1 MATILFYSDCPFFAG
16 CEFMLANF
24 FNSSSFRKDN
34 RISFTFRENPA
45 YEQGFRE
52 RVRLPVDAS
61 QVRLYDIYDWYAKAD
76 RFQTVI
82 LRKTL
87 KIVMN
92 LALLKYLFIV
102 VNTII
107 LYRNFRERVKQGP
120 VDILHIN
127 NGGYPGAYSTLS
139 AVLAADMA
147 GIRTIIYIVNNIAA
161 GYRNPER
168 WLDYPF
174 DLLVRKKVSVFVTG
188 SRFAGNALQKTLS
201 LPEQRVVTIN
211 NGIAVQPL
219 TETREQ
225 IADRYH
231 FPPGRVIISVI
242 ANLEERKGHIF
253 LLEALKTMKESGQLR
268 QMPFL
273 AIVSGPGNQRKVLE
287 DYIGRNN
294 LGGDVAF
301 YPFEPKLS
309 NLLNAVDIVVLPSI
323 SSEDFPN
330 IVLDAMAAGKA
341 VLASRFSGIQ
351 EQVTEGESGLLVPP
365 GDSDAIA
372 TTLVTLCED
381 ENIRK
386 RLGDAAR
393 RSFSDRFTVER
404 SVNSYQVLYTRLLSG
419 TGLWGSRNNRLRLH
433 TR

>member
-24 FNSSSFRKDN
+24 FNSSSFRREN
-34 RISFTFRENPA
+34 CISFTFRENPA

-61 QVRLYDIYDWYAKAD
+61 RVKLYDIYDWYAKTD
-76 RFQTVI
+76 RYQPVI
-82 LRKTL
+82 LRKML
-87 KIVMN
+87 KIILN
-92 LALLKYLFIV
+92 LALLKYLFIF
-102 VNTII
+102 VNTIV

-139 AVLAADMA
+139 AVLAADLA
-147 GIRTIIYIVNNIAA
+147 GIRTIVYTVNNIAA

-174 DLLVRKKVSVFVTG
+174 DLLIRKKVSVFVTG
-188 SRFAGNALQKTLS
+188 SRFAGKALQKTLS
-201 LPEQRVVTIN
+201 LPEKRVVTIN
-211 NGIAVQPL
+211 SGIAVQPV
-219 TETREQ
+219 TETRKQ
-225 IADRYH
+225 ISDRYH
-231 FPPGRVIISVI
+231 FPPGRIVISII

-253 LLEALKTMKESGQLR
+253 LLEGLKKMKESER
-268 QMPFL
+268 PWQMPFL

-287 DYIGRNN
+287 DYISRNN
-294 LGGDVAF
+294 LCGDVAF

-309 NLLNAVDIVVLPSI
+309 SLLNAVDIIVLPSI

-351 EQVTEGESGLLVPP
+351 EQVTDGESGLLVPP

-372 TTLVTLCED
+372 AALVTLCGD

-393 RSFSDRFTVER
+393 RSFFERFTVEL
-404 SVNSYQVLYTRLLSG
+404 SINSYQVLYTRLLSG
-419 TGLWGSRNNRLRLH
+419 KGLAVQE
-433 TR
+433 

>member
-1 MATILFYSDCPFFAG
+1 MATILFYSDCPFFG
-16 CEFMLANF
+16 GSEFMLVNF
-24 FNSSSFRKDN
+24 FNSSSFRQEN

-45 YEQGFRE
+45 YEKGFRE

-61 QVRLYDIYDWYAKAD
+61 QVRLYDIYDWYEKAD
-76 RFQTVI
+76 RYQPVI
-82 LRKTL
+82 LRKML
-87 KIVMN
+87 KIILN

-107 LYRNFRERVKQGP
+107 LYRNFRKRVEQGP

-147 GIRTIIYIVNNIAA
+147 GIRTIIYIVNNIAV

-188 SRFAGNALQKTLS
+188 SSFARKGLQKTLS
-201 LPEQRVVTIN
+201 LPEERVITIK
-211 NGIAVQPL
+211 NGLEVHPV

-225 IADRYH
+225 ITDRYH
-231 FPPGRVIISVI
+231 FPPGRVIISII
-242 ANLEERKGHIF
+242 ANLEARKGHIF
-253 LLEALKTMKESGQLR
+253 LLEALKKMKESGLPGY
-268 QMPFL
+268 MPFL
-273 AIVSGPGNQRKVLE
+273 AIVSGPGNQKKGLE

-309 NLLNAVDIVVLPSI
+309 SLLNAVDIVVLPSI

-330 IVLDAMAAGKA
+330 IVLDAMAAGKV
-341 VLASRFSGIQ
+341 VLASRFSGIP
-351 EQVTEGESGLLVPP
+351 EQVTDGESGLLVPP

-372 TTLVTLCED
+372 TALVTLCGD
-381 ENIRK
+381 ENFRK
-386 RLGDAAR
+386 RLGEAAR
-393 RSFSDRFTVER
+393 RSFSKRFTVEH

-419 TGLWGSRNNRLRLH
+419 KGSVVLE
-433 TR
+433 